1 MAGSRPGPR
10 GHGMCGRPS
19 QRAHYSDANLAG
31 KHREPTPRARAHLR
45 ELSCPGR
52 DLEAGRGT
60 RGGRRSAVVLCVRAG
75 VACWLGAGWGRVRA
89 DAQSILQRLEVE
101 RTGWAGRCRC
111 APSGVPRAEWMDAEH
126 MRACCQVG
134 GFAQSLEWTVLGCE
148 ATLCLGSWG

>member
-10 GHGMCGRPS
+10 GHGMCGGPS

-60 RGGRRSAVVLCVRAG
+60 RARTAVGRRVMCARRRGLLAR
-75 VACWLGAGWGRVRA
+75 CWVGEG
-89 DAQSILQRLEVE
+89 
-101 RTGWAGRCRC
+101 AGRCAVDSTAVGGGEDRMGG
-111 APSGVPRAEWMDAEH
+111 AMA
-126 MRACCQVG
+126 MRAVRR
-134 GFAQSLEWTVLGCE
+134 AAS
-148 ATLCLGSWG
+148 